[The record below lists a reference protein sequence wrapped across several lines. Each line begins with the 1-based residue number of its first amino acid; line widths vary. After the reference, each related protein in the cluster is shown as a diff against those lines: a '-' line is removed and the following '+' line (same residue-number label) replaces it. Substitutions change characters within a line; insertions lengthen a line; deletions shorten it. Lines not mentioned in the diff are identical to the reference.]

1 MAGEW
6 ETEIVREPA
15 VINAYLKKRQI
26 IEEEAQLT
34 NTLAPTG
41 DVDKDARARKR
52 YVAFNI
58 STQLVPTLMDLFQAG
73 RGDCEDEEEPG
84 TTLTQEERQTGQGR
98 RDTDADQQGRES

>member
-15 VINAYLKKRQI
+15 VINAYLKKRQV

-41 DVDKDARARKR
+41 DIDKDARAKKR
-52 YVAFNI
+52 YVIFN
-58 STQLVPTLMDLFQAG
+58 FKRNQAH
-73 RGDCEDEEEPG
+73 R
-84 TTLTQEERQTGQGR
+84 
-98 RDTDADQQGRES
+98 S

>member
-26 IEEEAQLT
+26 IDEEAQLT

-41 DVDKDARARKR
+41 DADKDARAKR
-52 YVAFNI
+52 RYAIFNLKCN
-58 STQLVPTLMDLFQAG
+58 QVPSLMKPFQVG

-84 TTLTQEERQTGQGR
+84 KTLT
-98 RDTDADQQGRES
+98 

>member
-41 DVDKDARARKR
+41 DVDKDARAKKR
-52 YVAFNI
+52 CAIFDLECTRDL
-58 STQLVPTLMDLFQAG
+58 SLMKPFQVG
-73 RGDCEDEEEPG
+73 RGDCEDEEESG
-84 TTLTQEERQTGQGR
+84 KTS
-98 RDTDADQQGRES
+98 A

>member
-1 MAGEW
+1 VAGEW

-41 DVDKDARARKR
+41 DADKDARAKKR
-52 YVAFNI
+52 YTVLVLSPTVI
-58 STQLVPTLMDLFQAG
+58 SIHH
-73 RGDCEDEEEPG
+73 
-84 TTLTQEERQTGQGR
+84 
-98 RDTDADQQGRES
+98 

>member
-41 DVDKDARARKR
+41 DADKDARAKKR
-52 YVAFNI
+52 YAVFNFDCDWY
-58 STQLVPTLMDLFQAG
+58 QPLMEPSQAG
-73 RGDCEDEEEPG
+73 RGDCKDEEEPR
-84 TTLTQEERQTGQGR
+84 T
-98 RDTDADQQGRES
+98 AFA

>member
-1 MAGEW
+1 VAGEW

-41 DVDKDARARKR
+41 DVDKDTRAKKR
-52 YVAFNI
+52 YAVFDSRCNQY
-58 STQLVPTLMDLFQAG
+58 SPLMDLFQAG
-73 RGDCEDEEEPG
+73 RRNCKDEEEPG
-84 TTLTQEERQTGQGR
+84 TTPAQEECQTG
-98 RDTDADQQGRES
+98 

>member
-1 MAGEW
+1 MAQSADSRNLLQVAGEW

-41 DVDKDARARKR
+41 DADKDARAKKR
-52 YVAFNI
+52 YIVLNLVI
-58 STQLVPTLMDLFQAG
+58 SN
-73 RGDCEDEEEPG
+73 
-84 TTLTQEERQTGQGR
+84 
-98 RDTDADQQGRES
+98 

>member
-1 MAGEW
+1 VAGEW

-41 DVDKDARARKR
+41 DADKDARAKKR
-52 YVAFNI
+52 YTCPQSLLQSVVTADG
-58 STQLVPTLMDLFQAG
+58 TVPGWKRRL
-73 RGDCEDEEEPG
+73 RG
-84 TTLTQEERQTGQGR
+84 
-98 RDTDADQQGRES
+98 

>member
-1 MAGEW
+1 VAGEW

-15 VINAYLKKRQI
+15 VINAYLNKRQI

-41 DVDKDARARKR
+41 DADKDARAKKR
-52 YVAFNI
+52 YTIFDLQCDQDP
-58 STQLVPTLMDLFQAG
+58 SLMKPFQAG

-84 TTLTQEERQTGQGR
+84 TTP
-98 RDTDADQQGRES
+98 A

>member
-15 VINAYLKKRQI
+15 VINAYLKKRQV

-41 DVDKDARARKR
+41 DIDKDARAKKR
-52 YVAFNI
+52 YVIFNFQKKSGSSFI
-58 STQLVPTLMDLFQAG
+58 KPFQAG
-73 RGDCEDEEEPG
+73 RRDCEDEKEPG
-84 TTLTQEERQTGQGR
+84 KTL
-98 RDTDADQQGRES
+98 A

>member
-1 MAGEW
+1 VAGEW

-41 DVDKDARARKR
+41 DVDKDARAKR
-52 YVAFNI
+52 RYI
-58 STQLVPTLMDLFQAG
+58 CSQSLLQSVPTTDGTFPGWKRRL
-73 RGDCEDEEEPG
+73 RG
-84 TTLTQEERQTGQGR
+84 
-98 RDTDADQQGRES
+98 